1 MKKSKLTS
9 KPPPKQNLTT
19 FSVRYKYKH
28 TSHLTH

>member
-19 FSVRYKYKH
+19 FSVRYKYKY
-28 TSHLTH
+28 TTLITH